1 MYSKKVATFNPYM
14 GLCVKRLVGGC
25 TGWILIG
32 NSVTGTSPST
42 TTTLIA
48 KYAVQAKTSS
58 GTVIPSIF
66 YLKALASFD
75 GCPIIESRTESGT
88 VIVQIINQK
97 RTLEIN
103 YTIPNDQTINTAIED
118 TYIKLGKPIPDIA
131 NTIPAT
137 GTATVTATST
147 TLKFLTDG
155 STTLSLGN
163 IQFCSP
169 KYVANCTHVPPP
181 PPKPLTSDAAATAIN
196 GPIPYPELVALT
208 KVCDAMVNIASL
220 NSSAELE
227 KRQYLPYLTTA
238 GLITPAVISA
248 VQASITSFL
257 SGGNEYPSVS
267 IFPVIA
273 TASTSTGSGGSGGSG
288 TGN

>member
-88 VIVQIINQK
+88 VVVQIINQK

-103 YTIPNDQTINTAIED
+103 YTVPNDQTINTYIED
-118 TYIKLGKPIPDIA
+118 TYIKLGKPLPDIA
-131 NTIPAT
+131 TKMSGSTNS
-137 GTATVTATST
+137 VQTSM
-147 TLKFLTDG
+147 KFLTEG
-155 STTLSLGN
+155 EGTTTLSLGN

>member
-25 TGWILIG
+25 TGWILIE
-32 NSVTGTSPST
+32 NAVAGTTINNP
-42 TTTLIA
+42 TTLIG
-48 KYAVQAKTSS
+48 KYFNQAKATDNKSS
-58 GTVIPSIF
+58 VIPSIF
-66 YLKALASFD
+66 YLKALSSFD

-88 VIVQIINQK
+88 VVVQIINQK

-103 YTIPNDQTINTAIED
+103 YTIANDQSINSAIED
-118 TYIKLGKPIPDIA
+118 TYIKLGKPIPDIT
-131 NTIPAT
+131 NTIST
-137 GTATVTATST
+137 TITARAA
-147 TLKFLTDG
+147 TLKFLSEGTG
-155 STTLSLGN
+155 TTTLTMNN
-163 IQFCSP
+163 IQFCSS

-181 PPKPLTSDAAATAIN
+181 PPKPLTTDAATTAIN

-220 NSSAELE
+220 DDDADLE

-248 VQASITSFL
+248 VQTSITSFL
-257 SGGNEYPSVS
+257 SGGKLYPEVS

-273 TASTSTGSGGSGGSG
+273 AASAG